1 MVGVTPLNN
10 IVEINLENFQQV
22 ILEGSQQK
30 LVMVDFWADW
40 CEPCK
45 DLMPILEKLASEYSE
60 HLLLAKVNCDEQ
72 QQIAMQF
79 GVRSL
84 PTVMLVKDGQ
94 PIDGFAGAQPEGEIR
109 KLLEKHLPKPED
121 ALLQQAQQLVVAG
134 DYQSAF
140 APAKQA
146 FELDESRIDSR
157 FLLADIY
164 IELSKVS
171 QAKDL
176 LEVVG
181 LADQDNTYQ
190 ALMGKIELAEQ
201 AADSPEIQALQ
212 AQLQQKPDDL
222 ELKVQLGVQLQQAGR
237 VEEALELLLSVLK
250 KDMAFGDARKLY
262 LDTINALPD
271 GDPLASQYR
280 RKIYS
285 LMY

>member
-1 MVGVTPLNN
+1 VEN
-10 IVEINLENFQQV
+10 IVEINLDNFQQV

-45 DLMPILEKLASEYSE
+45 DLMPILDKLAVEYSE
-60 HLLLAKVNCDEQ
+60 QLILAKVNCDEQ

-109 KLLEKHLPKPED
+109 KILEKHLPKPED
-121 ALLQQAQQLVVAG
+121 ALLQQAEEFVAAT

-164 IELSKVS
+164 IELSKVT
-171 QAKDL
+171 QAREL

-181 LADQDNTYQ
+181 LVDQDNRYQ

-201 AADSPEIQALQ
+201 AADSPEIKALQ
-212 AQLQQKPDDL
+212 AQLAKQPDDL
-222 ELKVQLGVQLQQAGR
+222 ELKVKLGVQLQQAGR
-237 VEEALELLLSVLK
+237 VEEALELLLSVLR
-250 KDMAFGDARKLY
+250 KDLAFGDARKIY

-271 GDPLASQYR
+271 GDPLASLYR
-280 RKIYS
+280 RKIYG